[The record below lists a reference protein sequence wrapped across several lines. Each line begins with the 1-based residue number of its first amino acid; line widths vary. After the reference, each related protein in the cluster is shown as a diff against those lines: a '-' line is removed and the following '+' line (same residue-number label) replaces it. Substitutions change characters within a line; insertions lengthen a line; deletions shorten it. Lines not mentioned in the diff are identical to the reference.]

1 MDGRMTAP
9 DWTGVFDPLD
19 VEAAGVR
26 ARERRALRRRARFV
40 VYDGGREV
48 RDGDGNGRMDHPD
61 AGRRNGSVSQG
72 D

>member
-1 MDGRMTAP
+1 MTAP

-19 VEAAGVR
+19 VDAAGVR

-48 RDGDGNGRMDHPD
+48 RDGDGDSDSGMDHPD
-61 AGRRNGSVSQG
+61 AGRRNGSVAQG